1 MFEGQKTLES
11 GPGEEIRM
19 EVLSDQYEITWR
31 WVGERDWITGRTVAG
46 LFPLT
51 SPFGLLGIGKLEG
64 AQRPRIQ

>member
-1 MFEGQKTLES
+1 
-11 GPGEEIRM
+11 M